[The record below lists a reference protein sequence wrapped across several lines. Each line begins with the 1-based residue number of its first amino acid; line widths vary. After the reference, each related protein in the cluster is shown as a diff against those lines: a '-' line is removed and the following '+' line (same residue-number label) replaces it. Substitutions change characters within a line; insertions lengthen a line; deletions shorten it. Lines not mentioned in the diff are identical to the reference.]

1 METPNVIQE
10 SPRWAK
16 HNRVHGLFD
25 ISRTSLW
32 RLAKAGKIRS
42 VSLREPGAVK
52 ATRLFD
58 IQSIE
63 DYIESF
69 SSMENAN

>member
-1 METPNVIQE
+1 MENQNAIQE
-10 SPRWAK
+10 GPRWAR
-16 HNRVHGLFD
+16 HNRVRELFD

-58 IQSIE
+58 IRSIE

-69 SSMENAN
+69 SNMENAN